1 MTQETTHVRIT
12 ATTVVG
18 SSDPLTAEQLA
29 RACGAHVEWVRQLAE
44 AGILQPPADRPPSAW
59 LFHGEDLR
67 QALEVRRLQRD
78 FDAGLDAAALMLDM
92 SREIRRLR
100 SLLAAV
106 DGHAAVRGS
115 VG

>member
-1 MTQETTHVRIT
+1 MSTVRIT
-12 ATTVVG
+12 ATTIVG
-18 SSDPLTAEQLA
+18 SADPLTAEQLA
-29 RACGAHVEWVRQLAE
+29 RACGAHVEWVQRLAE
-44 AGILQPPADRPPSAW
+44 AGILQPPADRPPSDW
-59 LFHGEDLR
+59 RFHGEDLR

-106 DGHAAVRGS
+106 DSHVAARGS